1 MIWHPMIRYLEV
13 PGYQVYRIQTVGMG
27 TPNVKAA
34 TVVFHDCDTGGKG
47 FLTRHELR
55 AAHIQLFGWHI
66 SAFDLDALQPKACP
80 AAFELSDFCA
90 YAVPKLLS
98 QDPHDSVR
106 RHFSALDPYCN
117 GYITLDDLRNA
128 AGEVAPH
135 IPAAT
140 VRLLFCQV
148 DSDGDGRVSFADFAS
163 LMEAARREAPAS
175 TRPGGEHCA
184 SSRVGAS
191 PKSTLPH

>member
-1 MIWHPMIRYLEV
+1 MS
-13 PGYQVYRIQTVGMG
+13 TFS
-27 TPNVKAA
+27 VKARGAA
-34 TVVFHDCDTGGKG
+34 TVVFHDCDAGGKG

-117 GYITLDDLRNA
+117 GYITIDDLRNA

-135 IPAAT
+135 LPAAT

-191 PKSTLPH
+191 PKSTLPHSRTEVM